1 MKALQVAITV
11 ILFALS
17 GIFAPVKSNEV
28 ANADET
34 TVINTVDKRTLFNK
48 LEKGLVF
55 GFGSDV
61 TGVVESS
68 IYNAINYKVVY
79 PDFESAQVTNL
90 LNDIALNNDNHSV
103 RYKAYLALKYYSNP
117 SKFGEPEE
125 LMSLLDHH
133 NQNNI
138 FFFLQE
144 TVQSDQQ
151 FTVNTR
157 S

>member
-1 MKALQVAITV
+1 MKALQVVITV

-17 GIFAPVKSNEV
+17 GIFATAKSNVV
-28 ANADET
+28 AESNQT
-34 TVINTVDKRTLFNK
+34 TVTKTVDKDELFKK
-48 LEKGLVF
+48 LEKGLVY

-79 PDFESAQVTNL
+79 PDFESTKVTNL
-90 LNDIALNNDNHSV
+90 LNDIALNNEIHSV
-103 RYKAYLALKYYSNP
+103 RYKAFLALKYYSNP
-117 SKFGEPEE
+117 SEFAEPEE
-125 LMSLLDHH
+125 LMALLDHH

-138 FFFLQE
+138 FFYLQE

-151 FTVNTR
+151 FTVVTQ
-157 S
+157 

>member
-1 MKALQVAITV
+1 MKVLHVVITV
-11 ILFALS
+11 TLIALS
-17 GIFAPVKSNEV
+17 GIFSTAKSSVLAESDQAAV
-28 ANADET
+28 T
-34 TVINTVDKRTLFNK
+34 QTVDKKTLFNK

-55 GFGSDV
+55 GFNSNV

-79 PDFESAQVTNL
+79 PDFESASVTRL
-90 LNDIALNNDNHSV
+90 LNDIAVNNENHSV
-103 RYKAYLALKYYSNP
+103 RYKAFLALEYYSNP

-138 FFFLQE
+138 FFYLQE
-144 TVQSDQQ
+144 TVQTEQQ
-151 FTVNTR
+151 FTANTG